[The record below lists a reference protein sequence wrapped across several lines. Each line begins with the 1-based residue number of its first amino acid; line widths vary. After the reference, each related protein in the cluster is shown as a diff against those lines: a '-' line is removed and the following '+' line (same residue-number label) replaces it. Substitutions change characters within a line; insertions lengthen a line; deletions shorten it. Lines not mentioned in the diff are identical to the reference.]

1 VLALRKSSG
10 VPFRP
15 TATGAAPAT
24 LTQVMS
30 GQIDVGWAG
39 APFGVDLVEAGKT
52 RVIAKASDDPA
63 LDRQT
68 IRLIIANATELE
80 RRPDAFVR
88 FMRAYRETLDWVY
101 ATPEGIKAYAAWAS
115 ISESTARRALQEFL
129 PRAAVDP
136 DRISG
141 LDDVMADAV
150 AFKYIAAPL
159 TQAQLDELIQIPERK
174 PQPPR

>member
-1 VLALRKSSG
+1 MLALQKSSG
-10 VPFRP
+10 VKFKP

-39 APFGVDLVEAGKT
+39 APFGVDMVEAGKT

-68 IRLIIANATELE
+68 IRLIIANATELAQ
-80 RRPDAFVR
+80 RRDVFVR
-88 FMRAYRETLDWVY
+88 FMRAYREALDWVY
-101 ATPEGIKAYAAWAS
+101 ATPEGVKAYAAWAS
-115 ISESTARRALQEFL
+115 ISEATARRALQEFL
-129 PRAAVDP
+129 PKAAVDP

-141 LDDVMADAV
+141 LDDIMADAV
-150 AFKYIAAPL
+150 TFKYIPAPL
-159 TQAQLDELIQIPERK
+159 SKAQLDELIQIPERK
-174 PQPPR
+174 PQASQ